1 MLANHKIKLLLTTAI
16 VAGANVAAI
25 TPLHAQAY
33 GIHNTSSETLTVTN
47 PEGQVIEGA
56 KIGIFAEAGPLALD
70 NAGTVRGNG
79 AYDGLDAP
87 PEGGITISQGN
98 SSIANSG
105 TISGAGFG
113 VTTAHYFNPAT
124 NQLEA
129 RATGTTITNTGT
141 IRGDNNDG
149 VRLIGGGSVTNSG
162 TIQGLAG
169 AGADG
174 VSMFALNGQ
183 DRTGRPSIGTVTNA
197 DGGTITGQRFG
208 ILLTG
213 GGVIENAGVISG
225 ASIAAIQ
232 IQAVAGD
239 TGRTGTLI
247 NSGTLQGG
255 AVLFNVAG
263 TVDNDGEIVGL
274 TGLGIGGSAEPTAVS
289 NSGRIQGTSDYGIHN
304 GGSGTLTITNEA
316 DGVIEGA
323 KSGIFAQEGAIVLDN
338 AGTIIGHG
346 TYDGLAAEP
355 DSGVTIAVGP
365 SRVTNSGTITGAGAG
380 ISTSHYYDAATDSLK
395 PLAAG
400 TEIINSG
407 TITGQS
413 NDGVRLIGG
422 GTVTNSGTIEGRGGG
437 GADGVSMFA
446 LQGQDTSGQASIGTV
461 TNSAD
466 GTISG
471 QRFGVLLS
479 GGGVVSNEGAVSGN
493 AGALIIQAVAGETGK
508 TATVTNSG
516 TMTGGDAISIA
527 GRIATASI
535 TNSGTI
541 EGTGAYGIHNSST
554 GTVTVNNEADGVIEG
569 AKSGIFGQE
578 GAVVV
583 SNAGTIIGRGTYDG
597 LDAEPDSGI
606 VLAIEGSSVVNSG
619 TITGAGTGISTSHYY
634 NATTNSLE
642 PRAVGITVV
651 NSGTITGENN
661 DAIRLI
667 GGGTVANSGTIQGL
681 AGAGTD
687 GVSMFALQGQDTSGA
702 PILGTVTNEA
712 GGTISGQRYGLALTG
727 GANVENA
734 GTISG
739 NVGAVLIQAVDAGKT
754 ATLANSGTLNGG
766 VAILGQ
772 IAASD
777 IANSGTI
784 ATTANGASGIY
795 VSNGSATIANS
806 GSITTSGSGAH
817 GVLVNATGAVAIT
830 NTAILTSGLDSYGI
844 NVTASAGDIAID
856 SESVRATGNG
866 QTYAIGAISN
876 GGGDIVINS
885 GTALASGTDN
895 SRGIYALVNNGGD
908 ITINAGTTVGNT
920 RAIYTFTGTGKTT
933 IVSENATGNG
943 GNAIVGQGASLSI
956 TSGIAT
962 GTANAAFSAATIFA
976 NADTDATIVADTTI
990 AHGYGQYGIQ
1000 AQATGLVD
1008 ITSGTVTTD
1017 GDYGQGIT
1025 VYAGGPVTVASG
1037 SIATNGLL
1045 SHGIVVD
1052 SGSSTAPIDIASAT
1066 IVAAGEESD
1075 GIRIVSAGDVTIDAG
1090 SIAAFGYA
1098 VRSLAG
1104 GNLDVTIGAG
1114 QAVAGDVGAILTA
1127 TSTDLVRNA
1136 GHITGKIDLADGDDA
1151 LENSGRI
1158 DGDVTLG
1165 AGSDTLVLLT
1175 GSTVDGVI
1183 DGGDGLDT
1191 VTLRGT
1197 SVTATQAQTIAEAT
1211 NFESLEVAQGYW
1223 TAAQAVGAFDQVT
1236 IGANGILAVHE
1247 LVTPA
1252 GSDSPIVTGS
1262 IVNNGLLVLDF
1273 DSTETLTDFDG
1284 LAISGAGGVRLEGEG
1299 VFHVEGSDLT
1309 YTGTTTVANGGLV
1322 LTGTLGGGVAT
1333 SGDGTF
1339 TLGDGGT
1346 TGDFSGD
1353 LVNDGRFVFNR
1364 SDDYDFLGAFSGTG
1378 DFAKMGAGTL
1388 TFAGDYSF
1396 TGTTRILGGAVRFAG
1411 QIDPDTE
1418 VDLQSGSLDI
1428 SGTSQTVAELAGA
1441 SGTSVVIEDATL
1453 TIDQDSNSAYAGA
1466 ITGDGSL
1473 VKEGDGRLNLTGDS
1487 TYTGPTSVNGGTL
1500 SVNGSIVSDVT
1511 VNTGGRLGGT
1521 GTLADVV
1528 VAGGGT
1534 FAPGNSIGTI
1544 DVVGNVAFA
1553 AGSIFEVE
1561 ANAAGAA
1568 DRINATGTATIANG
1582 ARVSVLAEAGTYR
1595 PRTDYTIL
1603 TAQAG
1608 VTGTFSTV
1616 TSNLAFLTPTLAYGA
1631 NAVTLRLYRND
1642 IEFADVAT
1650 SFNQASTGAAV
1661 QALGIGNPL
1670 FEDALIQSEAGAQA
1684 AFDALS
1690 GEIHA
1695 SVQSALANDS
1705 RHVRDALFGATR
1717 IGEGIGLWGSAIGSW
1732 GEADA
1737 RDGVAELET
1746 DHRGLMTGFTFGGAN
1761 FVAGIA
1767 AGVSNADYDADARG
1781 SKADVDS
1788 QFLGAHLGYA
1798 AGPWSVKGGLAFGW
1812 HDVDTSRSVAFA
1824 TINQSSDASYDAT
1837 TRQIFGEVSY
1847 GVDMS
1852 GFSLAPFARLAH
1864 VRTKTD
1870 GFAEAGGSAA
1880 LTVDR
1885 AVQNVQFLNLGVHAT
1900 GRADATFQPRL
1911 SVSWQ
1916 HGWGDLTGVSSAA
1929 FTGSTGDFLVVGSR
1943 LPRNAVAVDGGFD
1956 VDLGRVR
1963 IGASYVGSL
1972 SSDWSD
1978 HGAKASLSFK
1988 F

>member
-16 VAGANVAAI
+16 AAGANVAAVS
-25 TPLHAQAY
+25 PLSAQSF
-33 GIHNTSSETLTVTN
+33 GIHHTSSETLAVTN
-47 PEGQVIEGA
+47 PAGDVIEGA
-56 KIGIFAEAGPLALD
+56 RIGIFAEAGPLALD

-79 AYDGLDAP
+79 NYDGLNGP
-87 PEGGITISQGN
+87 PEGGVTLSQGN

-124 NQLEA
+124 NQLEPHA
-129 RATGTTITNTGT
+129 VGTT
-141 IRGDNNDG
+141 
-149 VRLIGGGSVTNSG
+149 VTNSG
-162 TIQGLAG
+162 TI
-169 AGADG
+169 
-174 VSMFALNGQ
+174 
-183 DRTGRPSIGTVTNA
+183 R
-197 DGGTITGQRFG
+197 
-208 ILLTG
+208 
-213 GGVIENAGVISG
+213 
-225 ASIAAIQ
+225 
-232 IQAVAGD
+232 GD
-239 TGRTGTLI
+239 
-247 NSGTLQGG
+247 
-255 AVLFNVAG
+255 
-263 TVDNDGEIVGL
+263 
-274 TGLGIGGSAEPTAVS
+274 
-289 NSGRIQGTSDYGIHN
+289 
-304 GGSGTLTITNEA
+304 
-316 DGVIEGA
+316 
-323 KSGIFAQEGAIVLDN
+323 
-338 AGTIIGHG
+338 
-346 TYDGLAAEP
+346 
-355 DSGVTIAVGP
+355 
-365 SRVTNSGTITGAGAG
+365 
-380 ISTSHYYDAATDSLK
+380 
-395 PLAAG
+395 
-400 TEIINSG
+400 
-407 TITGQS
+407 S

-422 GTVTNSGTIEGRGGG
+422 GTVTNSGTIQGLRGG
-437 GADGVSMFA
+437 GADGISMFA
-446 LQGQDTSGQASIGTV
+446 LTGQDTSARETIGTV
-461 TNSAD
+461 TNGAE
-466 GTISG
+466 GAIAG
-471 QRFGVLLS
+471 QRFGILLS
-479 GGGVVSNEGAVSGN
+479 GGGVVANEGTISGN

-516 TMTGGDAISIA
+516 TLTGGDAVSIA
-527 GRIATASI
+527 GTIATASI

-541 EGTGAYGIHNSST
+541 EGTGAYGIHNSAT
-554 GTVTVNNEADGVIEG
+554 GTVTVTNDAGGVIEG

-578 GAVVV
+578 GPVVV
-583 SNAGTIIGRGTYDG
+583 NNAGTIIGRGTYDG
-597 LDAEPDSGI
+597 FNAEPDSGI
-606 VLAIEGSSVVNSG
+606 VFATEGSSVVNSGTIIGAGTGIGTANYYNAGTNSLQPRAVGTTVVNSGTITGQNNDAIRLIGGGTVTNSGTIQGLAGAGTDGISMFALQGQDTSGQGSIGTVTNATDGTISGPRFGVLLSGGGVIDNAGAMAGNAGAVIIQSVAGETGKTATITNSGTMTGGDAVSVAGTIASASIANSGTIEGTGAYGIHNSSTGTVTVTNEAGGVIEGAKSGIFGQEGPVVVTNAGTIIGHGTYDGLDAEPDSAIVFATERSSVVNSG
-619 TITGAGTGISTSHYY
+619 TITGAGTGIGTANYY
-634 NATTNSLE
+634 NAATNSLQ
-642 PRAVGITVV
+642 PRAVGTTVV
-651 NSGTITGENN
+651 NSGTITGQNN

-667 GGGTVANSGTIQGL
+667 GGGTVTNSGTIQGL

-687 GVSMFALQGQDTSGA
+687 GISVFALQGQDTSGA
-702 PILGTVTNEA
+702 QILSTVTNEA

-754 ATLANSGTLNGG
+754 ATLTNSGTLNGG

-777 IANSGTI
+777 ITNSGTVV
-784 ATTANGASGIY
+784 TTANGAAGIR

-806 GSITTSGSGAH
+806 GSITTSGSGSH
-817 GVLVNATGAVAIT
+817 GVLINGTGAVAIT
-830 NTAILTSGLDSYGI
+830 NAAIVTSGLDSYGI
-844 NVTASAGDIAID
+844 NVATSAGDIAID
-856 SESVRATGNG
+856 SESARATGNG

-885 GTALASGTDN
+885 GTAIASGTEN

-976 NADTDATIVADTTI
+976 NADTDATIVADTTV
-990 AHGYGQYGIQ
+990 AHGYGQYGIE
-1000 AQATGLVD
+1000 ANAVGTVD
-1008 ITSGTVTTD
+1008 IISGTVTTD

-1025 VYAGGPVTVASG
+1025 VYAGGAVMVASG
-1037 SIATNGLL
+1037 SITTDGLL

-1052 SGSSTAPIDIASAT
+1052 SGTSTAAIDIASAT

-1075 GIRIVSAGDVTIDAG
+1075 GIQIVSAGDVTIDTG
-1090 SIAAFGYA
+1090 SISATGYA
-1098 VRSLAG
+1098 IRSLAG
-1104 GNLDVTIGAG
+1104 GNLDVTISAG
-1114 QAVAGDVGAILTA
+1114 QAVSGDAGAILTA
-1127 TSTDLVRNA
+1127 ASIDLVRNA
-1136 GHITGKIDLADGDDA
+1136 GHVTGAIELAAGDDT
-1151 LENSGRI
+1151 LENAGRI
-1158 DGDVTLG
+1158 DGDAFLG
-1165 AGSDTLVLLT
+1165 AGSDRLVLLT
-1175 GSTVDGVI
+1175 GSTVNGVV
-1183 DGGDGLDT
+1183 DGGDGIDT

-1197 SVTATQAQTIAEAT
+1197 SATATQAQTIAEVA
-1211 NFESLEVAQGYW
+1211 NFESLDVVQGYW
-1223 TAAQAVGAFDQVT
+1223 TASHAVGAFNEVT

-1252 GSDSPIVTGS
+1252 GSDSPIVTAS

-1273 DSTETLTDFDG
+1273 DNSETLTDFDG
-1284 LAISGAGGVRLEGEG
+1284 LTISGTGGVRLEGEG
-1299 VFHVEGSDLT
+1299 IFHVEGSDLT

-1322 LTGTLGGGVAT
+1322 LIGTLGGGVTT

-1346 TGDFSGD
+1346 TGEFAGD
-1353 LVNDGRFVFNR
+1353 LVNNGRFVFNR
-1364 SDDYDFLGAFSGTG
+1364 SDNYDFLGAFSGTG

-1388 TFAGDYSF
+1388 TFAGDYSY

-1418 VDLQSGSLDI
+1418 VDLQSGSFDI

-1453 TIDQDSNSAYAGA
+1453 TVDQDSNSAYAGA

-1473 VKEGDGRLNLTGDS
+1473 VKDGDGRLNLTGAS

-1511 VNTGGRLGGT
+1511 VNDGGRLGGT

-1528 VAGGGT
+1528 VASGGV

-1642 IEFADVAT
+1642 IAFADVAG

-1705 RHVRDALFGATR
+1705 RHIRDALFGATQT
-1717 IGEGIGLWGSAIGSW
+1717 GEGLGLWGSAIGSW

-1737 RDGVAELET
+1737 RDSVAELAT
-1746 DHRGLMTGFTFGGAN
+1746 DHRGLMTGFTFGSAN

-1788 QFLGAHLGYA
+1788 QFLGVHLGYA
-1798 AGPWSVKGGLAFGW
+1798 AGPWSAKGGLAFGW

-1824 TINQSSDASYDAT
+1824 TINQTPEASYDVT

-1847 GVDMS
+1847 GLDMG
-1852 GFSLAPFARLAH
+1852 GFNLAPFARLAH

-1880 LTVDR
+1880 LSVDR
-1885 AVQNVQFLNLGVHAT
+1885 AVQNVQFLNLGVHAS
-1900 GRADATFQPRL
+1900 GPGEATFQPRL

-1916 HGWGDLTGVSSAA
+1916 HGWGDLRGVSSAA
-1929 FTGSTGDFLVVGSR
+1929 FAGSSGDFLVVGSR

-1972 SSDWSD
+1972 SSDWTD
-1978 HGAKASLSFK
+1978 HGAKANLTFK